1 LKIPLD
7 KSLVLCY
14 NNYTET
20 TKENLMNMSSS
31 QYQTALALNEFLEA
45 KENLDFEAA
54 LKEHDLTLA
63 ELLAHDLSELRSNFV
78 KSRP

>member
-1 LKIPLD
+1 
-7 KSLVLCY
+7 
-14 NNYTET
+14 
-20 TKENLMNMSSS
+20 MNMSSS

-54 LKEHDLTLA
+54 LKELDLTLA